1 MHPFLESLPLLIR
14 NITAFSL
21 GDCYRFFMAL
31 TWSLASL
38 ISMGFPGGTSGKR
51 ICLQF
56 KRIAGD
62 AGSIPRLW
70 RFPGLGNGNPLQYS
84 CLKNFMDRG
93 AWWATVPRQQGVV
106 PSYWKIFHRKVVFF
120 FFSEFSCTLGT
131 HSHWIWLLKQQEGFY
146 QNQQF
151 PSCLIRWC
159 GITNKTPPLLLETQ
173 SSWGISTLPLQQC
186 EMTQEKT

>member
-1 MHPFLESLPLLIR
+1 MKYFQLLYWGWLACRIQWKMHPFLESLPLLIR

-120 FFSEFSCTLGT
+120 FFLRIFLYFGYSFTLDMTFKTAGRILSEPTVS
-131 HSHWIWLLKQQEGFY
+131 LL
-146 QNQQF
+146 
-151 PSCLIRWC
+151 P
-159 GITNKTPPLLLETQ
+159 NK
-173 SSWGISTLPLQQC
+173 
-186 EMTQEKT
+186 MMRHHK